1 MVGRNVVIGV
11 NTISLAQQKEKVVF
25 LQHLRLVK
33 INLLGQHPLNP
44 GISRKRNSKLI
55 RNQMIIITREY
66 VEYPPTGG
74 SHKKVE
80 FKAFAD
86 DDVCGVQN
94 YLDECTTGCFSF
106 QKL

>member
-1 MVGRNVVIGV
+1 
-11 NTISLAQQKEKVVF
+11 
-25 LQHLRLVK
+25 
-33 INLLGQHPLNP
+33 
-44 GISRKRNSKLI
+44 
-55 RNQMIIITREY
+55 MIIITREY